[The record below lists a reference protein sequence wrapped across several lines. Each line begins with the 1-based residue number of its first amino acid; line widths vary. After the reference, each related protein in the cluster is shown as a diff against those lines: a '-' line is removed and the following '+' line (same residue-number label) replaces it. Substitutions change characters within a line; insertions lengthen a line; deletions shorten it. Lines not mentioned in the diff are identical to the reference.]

1 MIIAHEWSTTGQCF
15 HCGTLKGLHETKA
28 QNCVPRWD
36 GQGEAPRPTRTGQST
51 GDYAADDAV
60 TISARLKE
68 LEAERLAARN
78 APDMGGG
85 V

>member
-1 MIIAHEWSTTGQCF
+1 MIAHEWSETGYCL
-15 HCGTLKGLHETKA
+15 HCGTKKVVHETKA
-28 QNCVPRWD
+28 QNCVPRWND
-36 GQGEAPRPTRTGQST
+36 GVTPRPTRTGQSI

-60 TISARLKE
+60 TIAARIKE
-68 LEAERLAARN
+68 LEAERLAATN

>member
-1 MIIAHEWSTTGQCF
+1 MIIAHEWSATGNCL
-15 HCGTLKGLHETKA
+15 HCGTMKGFHETKA
-28 QNCVPRWD
+28 QNCVPRWSE
-36 GQGEAPRPTRTGQST
+36 GEAPRPIRTGQSA
-51 GDYAADDAV
+51 GDYAADDAL